1 MAARDFSR
9 LQNAIVKGTDFDIK
23 DLRNALMFDPESPE
37 SFSTFTMGFSTKKLD
52 PTELFTIAT
61 LLALDVDD
69 VYVRYV
75 GLALRFGANPNTY
88 INAKFAFN
96 GKEMRVPVHIA
107 KHIWDITPR
116 NVDDVVEEDFSTYGD
131 YKDYNHPNNTNNS
144 DEDNTE
150 NAEDVVEVRLRTK
163 QEASLDILCMMA
175 LKGLYSDAQ
184 ITNAGLLTKMGVNA
198 TQFANQRPEFF
209 GSVYGDIRLDDT
221 LGERF
226 TDEIKYFEQW
236 KGSLQNAY
244 GVNIDRDERILK
256 YALLLDLPDVLSLTD
271 VYGISENLKQMFFF
285 QDNDSID
292 VILPRMKE
300 LGIIGVDP
308 STQYNPNRRRITRT
322 VEIDKN
328 SDTTVY
334 DDTVG
339 YAGVVGY
346 ADDATSEMKKM
357 ELILLDWSLVYYNYK
372 AIDLLMKLGVV
383 PDYAIRSQTIK
394 TAKNKCRKFPLQCKI
409 MNTILISY
417 VREGYGLD
425 TEQLHELSFSP
436 STVNAIKKEYATP
449 SWKYMCKVKSGDINP
464 DMKELA
470 REVNIPLGSS
480 KEQIC
485 DTFEAMSKGN
495 PSTLKET
502 SYRINRDRI
511 EVMSTS
517 AADIASGRKIL
528 SGPRTLPAAG
538 SMTVDEL
545 QQQAANGSYKLGSGS
560 ASGKTILR
568 PEGSAPPAPICSNS
582 DTLTKPIEEYPDI
595 DRVTYSDGKSTWC
608 FTSVDFPQLIE
619 TKRNPWAMS
628 NNTPGSMG
636 DQIPD
641 AIIIEMQQKLDLI
654 EREGLDPKPGSIS
667 RGIDKLFDSN
677 PVASQATYERETL
690 RRMEQ
695 FYAFVESYGIP
706 RERFASL
713 NSSDFQ
719 LLSDSVLSPSTRIV
733 VDPNNP
739 RLALRDFADSTLV
752 EMVNFQN
759 RDRIGQTLASIL
771 MQ

>member
-1 MAARDFSR
+1 MSVRAFSR
-9 LQNAIVKGTDFDIK
+9 LQNAIVKSTDFDMK
-23 DLRNALMFDPESPE
+23 DLKSALMFDPESPE
-37 SFSTFTMGFSTKKLD
+37 SFSTFTMSLSNKKLD

-61 LLALDVDD
+61 LLALDVND
-69 VYVRYV
+69 VYVRYA

-88 INAKFAFN
+88 INAKFVFN

-116 NVDDVVEEDFSTYGD
+116 NIDDVVEEDFSTYGD
-131 YKDYNHPNNTNNS
+131 YNNNAT
-144 DEDNTE
+144 DDNATE
-150 NAEDVVEVRLRTK
+150 ERMLEK

-209 GSVYGDIRLDDT
+209 GSVYGDIRLDDM

-244 GVNIDRDERILK
+244 GINTDRDERILK

-271 VYGISENLKQMFFF
+271 VYGISENLKQMFFY

-292 VILPRMKE
+292 LVLPRMKE

-308 STQYNPNRRRITRT
+308 NTQFNPNRRK
-322 VEIDKN
+322 IDEN
-328 SDTTVY
+328 
-334 DDTVG
+334 DDDVI
-339 YAGVVGY
+339 GY

-357 ELILLDWSLVYYNYK
+357 ELILLDWSLVYYNYR
-372 AIDLLMKLGVV
+372 AVDLLMKLGVV
-383 PDYAIRSQTIK
+383 PDYAVRSQTVRAAK
-394 TAKNKCRKFPLQCKI
+394 TKCRKFPLQCKI

-417 VREGYGLD
+417 VKEGYGLD

-449 SWKYMCKVKSGDINP
+449 SWKYMCKVRSGDINP

-502 SYRINRDRI
+502 SYKINRDRI

-528 SGPRTLPAAG
+528 SGPRTLPAVGA
-538 SMTVDEL
+538 MTVDEL
-545 QQQAANGSYKLGSGS
+545 QQKVNAGSYVLGSESVTGS
-560 ASGKTILR
+560 KIRKTALR
-568 PEGSAPPAPICSNS
+568 PEGSAPPAPICSNE

-619 TKRNPWAMS
+619 TRRNPWAMS
-628 NNTPGSMG
+628 NSTPGSMG

-654 EREGLDPKPGSIS
+654 EREGLNPKPGSIS
-667 RGIDKLFDSN
+667 RGIDKLFDSS

-695 FYAFVESYGIP
+695 FFAFAESYGIP
-706 RERFASL
+706 KDRFASL

-739 RLALRDFADSTLV
+739 RLALRDFADSTLI

-759 RDRIGQTLASIL
+759 RDRIGRTLASIL